1 VRAPGQWH
9 QSWPPAISRTLAHF
23 SAQSQK
29 AYQVVPNI
37 FPTDQAEPKNGHRM
51 VPVFWMDSGESM
63 QHTVARKLQTQEVSL
78 GFAQLIWQKQ
88 LRMCSPKRELV
99 TADGFS

>member
-1 VRAPGQWH
+1 
-9 QSWPPAISRTLAHF
+9 
-23 SAQSQK
+23 
-29 AYQVVPNI
+29 
-37 FPTDQAEPKNGHRM
+37 M